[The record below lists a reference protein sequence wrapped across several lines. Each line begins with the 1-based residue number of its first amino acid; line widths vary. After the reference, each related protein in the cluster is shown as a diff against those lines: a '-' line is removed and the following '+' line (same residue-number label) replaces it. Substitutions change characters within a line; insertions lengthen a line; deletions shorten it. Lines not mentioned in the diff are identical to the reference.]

1 MRTTPHAMEL
11 LAARSITFYF
21 GALTFTELTR
31 HSGATPATT
40 VATARK
46 GLTVLFSFALF
57 PGDKPMSAW
66 FAVGVAAFFVA
77 IGLELKG
84 RLVRA
89 ESRKREAAEAESEG
103 SQ

>member
-1 MRTTPHAMEL
+1 MRETPHAMDL

-46 GLTVLFSFALF
+46 GLTVLGSFLLF

-66 FAVGVAAFFVA
+66 FALGVAAFIVA
-77 IGLELKG
+77 IALELKG
-84 RLVRA
+84 RMVRA
-89 ESRKREAAEAESEG
+89 ESRKKEATG